1 MCGEST
7 ALRPGRRLFFPLS
20 TPTSSK
26 NQKLQKPKTPKTTS
40 LQAAARAASAGADTP
55 GGGLSPADL
64 ARIRAARAADK
75 EGGASPSSSSSGA
88 GIGSGFFGD
97 VLAEAKLIEWPSLKQ
112 ALGDTVLVV
121 GIVLGSAL
129 LLFVVNTLLADLS
142 KVIY

>member
-1 MCGEST
+1 MSRKEWKKSEK
-7 ALRPGRRLFFPLS
+7 RRHPIRRRLFFFS
-20 TPTSSK
+20 TSTTSSK
-26 NQKLQKPKTPKTTS
+26 PYLS
-40 LQAAARAASAGADTP
+40 LSLSLSAN
-55 GGGLSPADL
+55 SS
-64 ARIRAARAADK
+64 
-75 EGGASPSSSSSGA
+75 SPSGSGAA

-97 VLAEAKLIEWPSLKQ
+97 VLAEARLIEWPSLKQ